1 MPRRVAATI
10 VSRVSLLKPLLL
22 ALRNRAAHEGDV
34 MRWLWRAWLVA
45 GDMWD
50 DETWHS
56 LTEHTVRAARTVGA
70 LNVLPL
76 ALSYR
81 AAVHVHA
88 GEFDHASALI
98 DESGN
103 LVEVTGNSP
112 LGYAPLLLLAWRG
125 EDPRAAELIE
135 AGAREAASWGE
146 GRATGLAHYLL
157 AVLYNGLGRH
167 DEALDHAE
175 RGAKYEDLAVVGYS
189 LKELVEA
196 GALGGRPE
204 AAATALH
211 RLEEHAGAGGTE
223 WALGILARSRAL
235 LSDGRTADLLYQEAI
250 ERLRHSRVT
259 VHLARTHLV

>member
-10 VSRVSLLKPLLL
+10 VSRASLLKPLLL
-22 ALRNRAAHEGDV
+22 ALRNRAAHEDDV
-34 MRWLWRAWLVA
+34 MRWLWIAWLVA

-135 AGAREAASWGE
+135 AGAREALSWGE

-167 DEALDHAE
+167 DEALDCRTGGE
-175 RGAKYEDLAVVGYS
+175 VRG
-189 LKELVEA
+189 
-196 GALGGRPE
+196 LGGRWLLPQGTCRGRRPWWE
-204 AAATALH
+204 TGSRGDSAAP
-211 RLEEHAGAGGTE
+211 AGG
-223 WALGILARSRAL
+223 ARRCRRNGVGSGHPGPVA
-235 LSDGRTADLLYQEAI
+235 SPAQ
-250 ERLRHSRVT
+250 
-259 VHLARTHLV
+259 